1 MINDFLQL
9 YGLSIGILEELSFE
23 SKLGISLKNNLHYFD
38 KTIIMNELQEYCD
51 WLDDKE
57 ILSELSI
64 DYRVK
69 SLESIMNK
77 YDRYFPDHQLR
88 KVFNDVLGFRALS
101 DSYYDFLTIKDDRFR
116 IADMSAGKAIDDGY
130 RGVHLY
136 FQKNPR
142 CYPIEIQFNTYY
154 DRQLNDW
161 LHEYVYK
168 REYPS
173 SVGCKIRSRY
183 EIGEI
188 RNIDEFKEAL
198 KQCVI

>member
-9 YGLSIGILEELSFE
+9 YGLSIEILEELSFE

>member
-1 MINDFLQL
+1 MIDDFLQL
-9 YGLSIGILEELSFE
+9 YGLSIEILEELSFE

-38 KTIIMNELQEYCD
+38 KDTLFNELIKYNE
-51 WLDDKE
+51 WLNNNMLLTE
-57 ILSELSI
+57 II
-64 DYRVK
+64 TDYRVK
-69 SLESIMNK
+69 SLDSIINK
-77 YDRYFPDHQLR
+77 YERYFPDHQLR

-101 DSYYDFLTIKDDRFR
+101 DSYYDFLNVKDDRFR
-116 IADMSAGKAIDDGY
+116 IADMSAGKAVDDGY

-136 FQKNPR
+136 FQKNPC

-173 SVGCKIRSRY
+173 SVGCRIRARY

-188 RNIDEFKEAL
+188 RNIDEFKEVL
-198 KQCVI
+198 NRCVT

>member
-9 YGLSIGILEELSFE
+9 YGLSIEILEELSFE

-142 CYPIEIQFNTYY
+142 CYPIEIQLNTYY